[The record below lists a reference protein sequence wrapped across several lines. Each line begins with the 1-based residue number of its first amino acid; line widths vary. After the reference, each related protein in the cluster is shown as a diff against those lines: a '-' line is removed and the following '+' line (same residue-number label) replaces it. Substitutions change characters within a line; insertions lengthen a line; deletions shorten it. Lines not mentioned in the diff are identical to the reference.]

1 MPNAPRMTVFLLAAV
16 NFTHIMDFMIM
27 MPLGDI
33 LMRSFRIEPQQF
45 SIMVSAYTLSAGI
58 SGFLGAFII
67 DRFDRKNFLL
77 TLYGG
82 FLAGTIACGLVDSY
96 IPMVIARAV
105 TGVFGGVIGSLVMSI
120 VSDLY
125 PWEQRGRAM
134 ALLSASF
141 SVASVLGVPFGLF
154 MAEKMG
160 WPAPFL
166 FLGAF
171 GSALAAVLWNV
182 LPPMRTHLAA
192 RKSPVQPMDLLRKI
206 AADRNQLLGLT
217 MSFALILSQM
227 IMIPFIAPYMIRNVG
242 LSQSQIPLI
251 YLFGGVATIFSA
263 QIIGRLVDKI
273 GVKRVFAVGMLLSYI
288 PIAAITNLP
297 PVPVYVALTAT
308 TLFFIFINSRMVPA
322 QTMISGVVG
331 KEGRGS
337 FMSINSSVMQIG
349 SASGAFL
356 AGLLVHEGATA
367 RLEGFYWVGIASVA
381 ISWVCLLIAPRLK
394 FIG

>member
-1 MPNAPRMTVFLLAAV
+1 MPNAPRTTVFLLAAV

-33 LMRSFRIEPQQF
+33 LMRSFHIEPQQF

-67 DRFDRKNFLL
+67 DRFDRKNFLIA
-77 TLYGG
+77 LYGG
-82 FLAGTIACGLVDSY
+82 FLVGTIACGLVDSY

-105 TGVFGGVIGSLVMSI
+105 TGIFGGVIGSLVMAI

-141 SVASVLGVPFGLF
+141 SVASVVGVPFGLW
-154 MAEKMG
+154 MADKMG

-166 FLGAF
+166 FLGAL
-171 GSALAAVLWNV
+171 GSALAAILWNV
-182 LPPMRTHLAA
+182 LPAMRAHLAVQ
-192 RKSPVQPMDLLRKI
+192 KPVVNPLRLLQTI
-206 AADRNQLLGLT
+206 AQDRNQRLGLAMT
-217 MSFALILSQM
+217 FSLILSQM

-251 YLFGGVATIFSA
+251 YLFGGIATIFSA
-263 QIIGRLVDKI
+263 QIVGRLTDKI
-273 GVKRVFAVGMLLSYI
+273 GVKKVFAVGMLLSFI
-288 PIAAITNLP
+288 PIVAITNLP
-297 PVPVYVALTAT
+297 PVPVYVALIAT
-308 TLFFIFINSRMVPA
+308 TCFFIFINSRMVPA

-331 KEGRGS
+331 KERRGS
-337 FMSINSSVMQIG
+337 FMSINASVMQMG
-349 SASGAFL
+349 SAVGAFL
-356 AGLLVHEGATA
+356 AGLLVHEGTTT
-367 RLEGFYWVGIASVA
+367 RLEGFYWVGIVSVA
-381 ISWVCLLIAPRLK
+381 VSLICLLIAPRLK
-394 FIG
+394 FVG

>member
-33 LMRSFRIEPQQF
+33 LMRSFQIEPQQF

-96 IPMVIARAV
+96 ISMVIARAV
-105 TGVFGGVIGSLVMSI
+105 TGIFGGVIGSLVMSI

-182 LPPMRTHLAA
+182 LPPMRAHLSA
-192 RKSPVQPMDLLRKI
+192 RKLPVQPMALLRKI

-356 AGLLVHEGATA
+356 AGLLVHEGSTA

>member
-1 MPNAPRMTVFLLAAV
+1 MPSAPRMTVFLLAAV

-45 SIMVSAYTLSAGI
+45 SIMVSAYTLLAGI

-96 IPMVIARAV
+96 IPMVMARAV

-154 MAEKMG
+154 MADKMG
-160 WPAPFL
+160 WSASFL

-171 GSALAAVLWNV
+171 GAALMAVLWNV
-182 LPPMRTHLAA
+182 LPPMRAHLAVKKPA
-192 RKSPVQPMDLLRKI
+192 VNPVEMLQNIFKDT
-206 AADRNQLLGLT
+206 NQRLGLGLT
-217 MSFALILSQM
+217 FALVLSQM

-242 LSQSQIPLI
+242 LSQAQIPFI
-251 YLFGGVATIFSA
+251 YLFGGLATIASA
-263 QIIGRLVDKI
+263 QIVGRVTDKL
-273 GVKRVFAVGMLLSYI
+273 GVKKVFTVAMLLSYL
-288 PIAAITNLP
+288 PIIAITNLP
-297 PVPVYVALTAT
+297 SVPVYVALTAT
-308 TLFFIFINSRMVPA
+308 TFFFIFLNSRMIPA

-337 FMSINSSVMQIG
+337 FMSINSSVMQIA

-356 AGLLVHEGATA
+356 AGLLVHEGATT
-367 RLEGFYWVGIASVA
+367 RLEGFYLVGIASVV
-381 ISWVCLLIAPRLK
+381 ISAACLLIAPRLK
-394 FIG
+394 FVG

>member
-1 MPNAPRMTVFLLAAV
+1 MPNAPRTTVFLLAAV

-33 LMRSFRIEPQQF
+33 LMRSFHIEPQQF

-67 DRFDRKNFLL
+67 DRFDRKNFLIA
-77 TLYGG
+77 LYGG
-82 FLAGTIACGLVDSY
+82 FLVGTIACGLVDSY

-105 TGVFGGVIGSLVMSI
+105 TGIFGGVIGSLVMAI

-141 SVASVLGVPFGLF
+141 SVASVVGVPFGLW
-154 MAEKMG
+154 MADKMG

-166 FLGAF
+166 FLGAL
-171 GSALAAVLWNV
+171 GSALAAILWNV
-182 LPPMRTHLAA
+182 LPAMRAHLAVQ
-192 RKSPVQPMDLLRKI
+192 KPVVNPLRLLQTI
-206 AADRNQLLGLT
+206 AQDRNQRLGLAMT
-217 MSFALILSQM
+217 FSLILSQM

-251 YLFGGVATIFSA
+251 YLFGGIATIFSA
-263 QIIGRLVDKI
+263 QIVGRLTDKI
-273 GVKRVFAVGMLLSYI
+273 GVKKVFAVGMLLSFI
-288 PIAAITNLP
+288 PIVAITNLP
-297 PVPVYVALTAT
+297 PVPVYVALIAT
-308 TLFFIFINSRMVPA
+308 TCFFIFINSRMVPA

-331 KEGRGS
+331 KERRGS
-337 FMSINSSVMQIG
+337 FMSINSSVMQMG
-349 SASGAFL
+349 SAVGAFL
-356 AGLLVHEGATA
+356 AGLLVHEGTTT
-367 RLEGFYWVGIASVA
+367 RLEGFYWVGIVSVA
-381 ISWVCLLIAPRLK
+381 VSLICLLIAPRLK
-394 FIG
+394 FVG